1 MRSHIQDQDPTAGT
15 RACEIRE
22 HPEIPQPI
30 HDPTDPRFGEIWPNA
45 QPQQETATKAATDS
59 RDPLYAQTPH

>member
-30 HDPTDPRFGEIWPNA
+30 HDPTDPRFGQVWPDG
-45 QPQQETATKAATDS
+45 AARE
-59 RDPLYAQTPH
+59 RDRGRRRRPRSSVRADA